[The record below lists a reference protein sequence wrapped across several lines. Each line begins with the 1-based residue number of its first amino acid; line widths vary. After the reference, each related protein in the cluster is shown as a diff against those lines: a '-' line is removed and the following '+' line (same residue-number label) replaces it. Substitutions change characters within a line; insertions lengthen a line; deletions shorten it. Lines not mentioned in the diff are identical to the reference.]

1 MPRRRTCPG
10 RLVVAAALAS
20 GTLVVPASVTTALA
34 PRAHPDEPT
43 ITYSLSAP
51 TSARVCLGGDT
62 SVTVS
67 VERLVQAPGA
77 AMVRGGLASHMDS
90 VVVESEISDPRII
103 STPNAV
109 EITGWNGSQPP
120 TATFRVHGEQVG
132 EASLTLTAKVAA
144 MADLEGWQGVLEDQR
159 RAVAVTVVD
168 CPYKVSVRSR
178 WSVPGPAN
186 IEIGA
191 TFIDAVLM
199 AEGEGTFKGVAQVT
213 WYFALGIV
221 GDCMGT
227 LSAERADAAL
237 SATTGPT
244 GELTVEVFYDPVTVL
259 MSATCVGADGG
270 VATGNPVQELQPDL
284 VQFVYRFPGTT
295 AFGTV
300 PQGVSPEGVGEAR
313 WVVVPARQEQP

>member
-1 MPRRRTCPG
+1 
-10 RLVVAAALAS
+10 VAGALAS
-20 GTLVVPASVTTALA
+20 GILVAAASVDAIA
-34 PRAHPDEPT
+34 PRAQPDEPT

-67 VERLVQAPGA
+67 VERLVQAPGT
-77 AMVRGGLASHMDS
+77 AMVHGGLASHMDS

-132 EASLTLTAKVAA
+132 EATLTLTAKVAA

-178 WSVPGPAN
+178 WVVPGPAN

-191 TFIDAVLM
+191 TFIDAALM
-199 AEGEGTFKGVAQVT
+199 AEGDGTFKGVAHVT

-237 SATTGPT
+237 SATTSQT
-244 GELTVEVFYDPVTVL
+244 GELTVEVFFDPVTVL
-259 MSATCVGADGG
+259 MSETCVGADGG
-270 VATGNPVQELQPDL
+270 VATGNPVQELQPDV
-284 VQFVYRFPGTT
+284 VQFVYRFPGRT
-295 AFGTV
+295 AYGTV

-313 WVVVPARQEQP
+313 WVVVPAREAQQ

>member
-1 MPRRRTCPG
+1 MSRRRTCAG
-10 RLVVAAALAS
+10 RLVVAVALAS
-20 GTLVVPASVTTALA
+20 GALVAPASVDAIA
-34 PRAHPDEPT
+34 PPAQPDGPT

-67 VERLVQAPGA
+67 VERLVQAPGT
-77 AMVRGGLASHMDS
+77 AMVHGGLASRMDS

-178 WSVPGPAN
+178 WVVPGPAN

-191 TFIDAVLM
+191 TFIDAELM
-199 AEGEGTFKGVAQVT
+199 AEGDGTFKGVAQVT

-227 LSAERADAAL
+227 LSAERAEAAL
-237 SATTGPT
+237 SATTSQT
-244 GELTVEVFYDPVTVL
+244 GELTVEVFFDPVTVL
-259 MSATCVGADGG
+259 MSETCVGADGG

-284 VQFVYRFPGTT
+284 VQFVYRFPGRT
-295 AFGTV
+295 AYGTV

-313 WVVVPARQEQP
+313 WVVVPAREGQQ